1 MSWFSSHKR
10 KRGKGTIIFW
20 NVQIF
25 LKSFLKICRIGNI
38 MLLLALLIL
47 CLYGVVTQVFS

>member
-1 MSWFSSHKR
+1 M
-10 KRGKGTIIFW
+10 
-20 NVQIF
+20 
-25 LKSFLKICRIGNI
+25 KICRIGNI